1 MVRAVFEGSGVIS
14 GVWSRFQR
22 AGLTVVFAGL
32 AMVSGGCSDM
42 LTYATDARE
51 SGLKAYAEHR
61 YPDAAG
67 AFRAALKQDPRDYQS
82 QYYLGM
88 VNLQLGSYQQA
99 MVAFKSCLDT
109 REATFAGRED
119 SPIVIKA
126 LEGLAQ
132 AIVKIDENDQEIN
145 KIDLVARNAKGAAA
159 AREYIVLAKVYRYRG
174 LPDVS
179 LDYYNR
185 ACLSDNKNFDYLKEY
200 GLYCEQ
206 LQQAPRAEQSLRQA
220 YAVNANDDEVSAALR
235 RLGIIPG
242 PSLRNKEDLN
252 KPLIPKGPIP
262 EVDWSKVGLGGGSN
276 PAPATP
282 VAPAQPVRP
291 VSNTAAMPRD

>member
-1 MVRAVFEGSGVIS
+1 MVRSVFGGSGVMVAIL
-14 GVWSRFQR
+14 V
-22 AGLTVVFAGL
+22 AGMAL
-32 AMVSGGCSDM
+32 AMGGCSDM
-42 LTYATDARE
+42 LTYAGEARD
-51 SGLKAYAEHR
+51 SGMKAYNEHR

-99 MVAFKSCLDT
+99 IVAFRSCLET
-109 REATFAGRED
+109 REVTLAGRED
-119 SPIVIKA
+119 TGIALKA

-132 AIVKIDENDQEIN
+132 AIVKIDQNDQEIN
-145 KIDLVARNAKGAAA
+145 KIELAARNAKGAAA

-185 ACLSDNKNFDYLKEY
+185 ACLSDNKNFEYLKEY

-206 LQQAPRAEQSLRQA
+206 LQQTARAEQTLRQA
-220 YAVNANDDEVSAALR
+220 YAVNAGDSEVSGALR
-235 RLGIIPG
+235 RLGVVPG

-252 KPLIPKGPIP
+252 QPLIPKGPIP
-262 EVDWSKVGLGGGSN
+262 EVDWSKVGLGGDSK
-276 PAPATP
+276 PAAVTP
-282 VAPAQPVRP
+282 VAPGAPAAPVRP
-291 VSNTAAMPRD
+291 AANTAAMPRD